1 MKKLWTFYL
10 LFVSLGSAS
19 ILQNAIEHAS
29 PGATLKLSKGIYEG
43 KVIINKPI
51 SIIGKE
57 DGVVIKGDENGSV
70 ITVNSPNVTLANLA
84 VQGSGKRRENLD
96 AAVTLNKANH
106 FKISHCRIQD
116 SLYGIVVNMS
126 NDILIE
132 NNHISSREKKIP
144 LRGDAVKIWYS
155 DHAVIKNNTFDS
167 MRDLSLLYA
176 NNNDIAQNTF
186 AHNRLAL
193 KISHSSHN
201 SITNNTFT
209 YNEVGI
215 ILMGGRDINVTD
227 NLIQSSRGTAGI
239 GMVADKVSHLTIA
252 DNIFKFNTKA
262 LYIDCKRS
270 EQGYQRFIKNN
281 KILYNGEALHFHAD
295 IQNNVIRGNTINGNL
310 EDVIK
315 DIKGSYTQKNIIE
328 YNYWDRYEGFDRNR
342 DNVGD
347 TPYKK
352 LQYADQL
359 WFYHHRMKFF
369 YGTPVMAL
377 VNFLTRL
384 APFSEP
390 LLLLEDSKPLISPPE
405 TPKPQSYL

>member
-29 PGATLKLSKGIYEG
+29 PGATLNLSKGIYEG

-51 SIIGKE
+51 RIIGKE
-57 DGVVIKGDENGSV
+57 DGVVIKGDEHGSV
-70 ITVNSPNVTLANLA
+70 ITVNSPDVTLEKLII
-84 VQGSGKRRENLD
+84 QGSGKRRENLD

-116 SLYGIVVNMS
+116 SLYGIVVNAT

-155 DHAVIKNNTFDS
+155 NHAVIKNNTFDS

-201 SITNNTFT
+201 SIKNNTFK

-215 ILMGGRDINVTD
+215 LLMGGTDINVTD

-252 DNIFKFNTKA
+252 DNTFKFNTKA

-270 EQGYQRFIKNN
+270 EKGYQRFIKNN

-295 IQNNVIRGNTINGNL
+295 IQNNIIRGNTIKGNL

-342 DNVGD
+342 DNIGD

-352 LQYADQL
+352 VQYADQL
-359 WFYHHRMKFF
+359 WFYHHKMKFF

-405 TPKPQSYL
+405 TPKPQ